1 MIWILTA
8 LCGIGEVGIWQQH
21 TQINR
26 KKDGIYNTLKGGRTF
41 KLSIHTCWQKNTQQK
56 LARPPE
62 ENTWNDPWPLAT
74 FNPGHCQVEEDAHGE
89 TKVNVPS
96 GERPLVAAGGLS
108 GVELGQG
115 ALGNPLQHLL
125 GEDSQELPANVQGF
139 VHRPVVVGACG
150 ETLGG
155 QHHRPSCKHTCCSF
169 YHVFW

>member
-1 MIWILTA
+1 MT
-8 LCGIGEVGIWQQH
+8 
-21 TQINR
+21 
-26 KKDGIYNTLKGGRTF
+26 
-41 KLSIHTCWQKNTQQK
+41 
-56 LARPPE
+56 P
-62 ENTWNDPWPLAT
+62 DPWGPSTQDTARWKRTQTGGL
-74 FNPGHCQVEEDAHGE
+74 
-89 TKVNVPS
+89 KVNVPP

-155 QHHRPSCKHTCCSF
+155 QHHRPSSKRTCFSF
-169 YHVFW
+169 YHLFCERSNFVR